1 MQTILGAGGAIGKE
15 LAKVLPEYTNKI
27 RLVSR
32 KPKFVNG
39 NEELVSANLFDKNEM
54 LSAVEGSDV
63 VYLTVGL
70 DYNHKI
76 WAEYWPIIMRNAI
89 EACKK
94 TESKI
99 VFFDNIYMYDPNYL
113 NEMTEDTPQ
122 NPVSKKGKV
131 RKEIAEMLMAEI
143 KKGNL
148 IGLIARSADFYG
160 PSILNSSV
168 LNETIVK
175 NLANGKKANWLG
187 DVSKKHSFTYTP
199 DAGRATAILGN
210 SEKAFNQVWHLPTA
224 KNPPTVQ
231 EWIKLFAQELGVEP
245 NYREVSKSMTKI
257 AGLFIPIMKEL
268 AEMYYQNDRDYVFNS
283 DKFEKNFDFK
293 STPYEMGIKEVVQ
306 KDFNIKLIVI

>member
-54 LSAVEGSDV
+54 FSAVEGSDV

-89 EACKK
+89 EACKT

-131 RKEIAEMLMAEI
+131 RKEIADMLMAEI

-187 DVSKKHSFTYTP
+187 DVTKKHSFTYTP

-224 KNPPTVQ
+224 KNPPTVK

-293 STPYEMGIKEVVQ
+293 STLYEMGIKEVVQ
-306 KDFNIKLIVI
+306 KDFNRE

>member
-1 MQTILGAGGAIGKE
+1 LQTILGAGGAIGKE
-15 LAKVLPEYTNKI
+15 LAKILPNYTVKI

-39 NEELVSANLFDKNEM
+39 NEELVSANLFDKNEVF
-54 LSAVEGSDV
+54 SSVEGSDV

-70 DYNHKI
+70 DYNHKT
-76 WAEYWPIIMRNAI
+76 WAEYWPIVMRNVI
-89 EACKK
+89 EAFKK
-94 TESKI
+94 TKSKI

-113 NEMTEDTPQ
+113 NEMTEDTPYK
-122 NPVSKKGKV
+122 PVSKKGIV
-131 RKEIAEMLMAEI
+131 RKEIAEMLMAEV
-143 KKGNL
+143 KQGNL
-148 IGLIARSADFYG
+148 TALIARSADFYG

-175 NLANGKKANWLG
+175 NLASGKKANWLG
-187 DVSKKHSFTYTP
+187 DVTKKHSFTYTP

-210 SEKAFNQVWHLPTA
+210 SEKAFNQVWHLPTS
-224 KNPPTVQ
+224 KNPPTIK
-231 EWIKLFAQELGVEP
+231 EWINLFSQELRVEP
-245 NYREVSKSMTKI
+245 KYREVSKTMTKL

-293 STPYEMGIKEVVQ
+293 LTPYEMGIKEIV
-306 KDFNIKLIVI
+306 KEDFNRK

>member
-1 MQTILGAGGAIGKE
+1 LQTILGAGGAIGKE

-54 LSAVEGSDV
+54 FSAVEGSDV

-89 EACKK
+89 EACKT

-131 RKEIAEMLMAEI
+131 RKEIADMLMAEI

-187 DVSKKHSFTYTP
+187 DVTKKHSFTYTP

-224 KNPPTVQ
+224 KNPPTVK

-293 STPYEMGIKEVVQ
+293 STLYEMGIKEVVQ
-306 KDFNIKLIVI
+306 KDFNRE